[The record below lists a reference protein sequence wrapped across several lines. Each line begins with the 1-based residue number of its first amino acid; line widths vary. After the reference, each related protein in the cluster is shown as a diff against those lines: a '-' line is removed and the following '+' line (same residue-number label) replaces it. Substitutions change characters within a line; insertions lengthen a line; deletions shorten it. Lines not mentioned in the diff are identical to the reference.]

1 MTSITPRSGALA
13 RRRESLLR
21 TISAYA
27 RLANLKVYFQWI
39 PALVAWSLVP
49 QPFGPSGSEF
59 AAMALF
65 AAGVIAVACA
75 AGALDDVQGAAD
87 GIDQAAYA
95 VEDALRSRA
104 GKPLVQGEID
114 ERAARRFASATAA
127 LGLGLGAA
135 AVLTAPHSPWWLVAC
150 WLLAGYAATQYSYGV
165 KLSYHGL
172 GELLLA
178 LEAVA
183 VFSIPVV
190 FLTGGMSV
198 QACFEAYLLGTL
210 FAQVTLF
217 SSSQD
222 AEVDRAAGRMT
233 LAARLSPR
241 GNRRLVATVFVTGWT
256 VTTVGF
262 ATGALSP
269 WLLPALMLMWAIQGM
284 QLVNGLGRRRWLV
297 ARFYGWRAFDAGV
310 LALVLVNL
318 LVR

>member
-1 MTSITPRSGALA
+1 
-13 RRRESLLR
+13 LR
-21 TISAYA
+21 TLSAYA

-39 PALVAWSLVP
+39 PALVAGSLASHSP
-49 QPFGPSGSEF
+49 GLSGAGL
-59 AAMALF
+59 AALALF
-65 AAGVIAVACA
+65 AVGVIAVACA

-95 VEDALRSRA
+95 VEDAMRSRT
-104 GKPLVQGEID
+104 GKPLVQGEIH
-114 ERAARRFASATAA
+114 ERDARRFAIAMAA
-127 LGLGLGAA
+127 VGLGLGAA
-135 AVLTAPHSPWWLVAC
+135 AVLAAPHSPWWLVAC

-165 KLSYHGL
+165 KVSYRGL

-190 FLTGGMSV
+190 FITGGMSTR
-198 QACFEAYLLGTL
+198 ACCEAYLLGTL

-222 AEVDRAAGRMT
+222 ADVDRAAGRMT
-233 LAARLSPR
+233 PAARLSPR
-241 GNRRLVATVFVTGWT
+241 GNRRLIAAVFATGWT
-256 VTTVGF
+256 VTAVGL
-262 ATGALSP
+262 ATGVLSP
-269 WLLPALMLMWAIQGM
+269 WLLLALMPMWAIQGM

-318 LVR
+318 VAR

>member
-1 MTSITPRSGALA
+1 MTL
-13 RRRESLLR
+13 
-21 TISAYA
+21 SAYA

-49 QPFGPSGSEF
+49 QPFGLSASEL
-59 AAMALF
+59 AALTLF

-95 VEDALRSRA
+95 AEDALRSRA

-114 ERAARRFASATAA
+114 EQDARRFAITMAAT
-127 LGLGLGAA
+127 GLGLGAT
-135 AVLTAPHSPWWLVAC
+135 AVLIAPHSPWWLVMS
-150 WLLAGYAATQYSYGV
+150 WLCAGYVATQYSYGLKV
-165 KLSYHGL
+165 SYRGL

-183 VFSIPVV
+183 VFSVPVT
-190 FLTGGMSV
+190 FLTGAMSV

-233 LAARLSPR
+233 MAARLSPG
-241 GNRRLVATVFVTGWT
+241 GNRRLIVTVFATGWT
-256 VTTVGF
+256 VTAVGLV
-262 ATGALSP
+262 TGVLSL
-269 WLLPALMLMWAIQGM
+269 WLVLALMPMWAIQGR
-284 QLVNGLGRRRWLV
+284 QLVNGLGRRRWLL
-297 ARFYGWRAFDAGV
+297 ARFYGWRACDAGV